1 MDPLTFISRIRH
13 AGFTIGLMD
22 GNLAISPA
30 SNLNDEQR
38 QWIRDHKPELVS
50 ALKSPGSEI
59 DSGQGG
65 HDVEP
70 ANDPPVTL
78 PPSLIRAALHLCDS
92 YRDTPEQRAE
102 MLADIA
108 HYPPEQWAWLEPYF
122 IETSVRMDL
131 ERIQPMVRCCDCT
144 NATITS
150 GIASCKVNVE
160 SGLPVGGFWY
170 SDRHLCS
177 RYEAKP

>member
-1 MDPLTFISRIRH
+1 MDPFTFISPIRE

-38 QWIRDHKPELVS
+38 QWIKANKPELVS

-78 PPSLIRAALHLCDS
+78 PASLIRAAIHLCDS

-108 HYPPEQWAWLEPYF
+108 HYSPEHWAWLEAYLN
-122 IETSVRMDL
+122 ETSYRMDM
-131 ERIQPMVRCCDCT
+131 ERTKPMVKCADCRHASI
-144 NATITS
+144 NS
-150 GIASCKVNVE
+150 GIARCSVGVE
-160 SGLPVGGFWY
+160 SGLPIGGFWY
-170 SDRHLCS
+170 SDRHLCAS
-177 RYEAKP
+177 YEAKP